1 VLLLGGCA
9 HALPPSEPS
18 FGALGDAPYTE
29 AEVARL
35 DVIIDQI
42 NAQPLEFVVHV
53 GDIGASNLACSDQWL
68 LERKAQFARIR
79 HPFILVPG
87 DNEWK
92 DCKDPLAR
100 LQRWRAIFCET
111 PREFCEHR
119 RWESH
124 GWVFATL
131 NVPGH
136 DNNLRHA
143 EHEPRMKAVLSFLAD
158 AALAAEGKNGLMVFM
173 QANPFFT
180 LPRDGFASLR
190 EALSQL
196 GARMPGRMVLIHG
209 DTHLYR
215 DDEPLSGV
223 RRIEVWGSPV
233 VSWTR
238 VPLTTDAGLPPARQQ
253 H

>member
-1 VLLLGGCA
+1 MLLGGCA
-9 HALPPSEPS
+9 QLPLPPGGPS
-18 FGALGDAPYTE
+18 FGVFGDAPYTE
-29 AEVARL
+29 AEIARV
-35 DVIIDQI
+35 DAVIDQI

-53 GDIGASNLACSDQWL
+53 GDIGAGGVACTDEWL
-68 LERKAQFARIR
+68 LARKAQFARIR

-100 LQRWRAIFCET
+100 LRRWREIFCET
-111 PREFCEHR
+111 PGEFCEHR

-124 GWVFATL
+124 GWVFVTL

-136 DNNLRHA
+136 DNNVRHA
-143 EHEPRMKAVLSFLAD
+143 EHGPRMEAVLSLLRNAAD
-158 AALAAEGKNGLMVFM
+158 SAQGKNGLMVFM

-180 LPRDGFASLR
+180 LPRDGFVSLR
-190 EALSQL
+190 EELSAL
-196 GARMPGRMVLIHG
+196 GRRMPGRVVLIHG

-215 DDEPLSGV
+215 DDEPLPGV

-233 VSWTR
+233 VSWIR
-238 VPLTTDAGLPPARQQ
+238 IPLTTDAGLPPPRQQ

>member
-1 VLLLGGCA
+1 MLLGGCA
-9 HALPPSEPS
+9 HALPGPEPS
-18 FGALGDAPYTE
+18 FGVLGDAPYTE

-35 DVIIDQI
+35 DAVIDQM

-53 GDIGASNLACSDQWL
+53 GDIGASPLACTDAWL
-68 LERKAQFARIR
+68 LERKAQLARIR
-79 HPFILVPG
+79 HRFILLPG

-100 LQRWRAIFCET
+100 LQRWREIFCDT

-119 RWESH
+119 RWESR
-124 GWVFATL
+124 GWVLVAL

-136 DNNLRHA
+136 DNNVRHA
-143 EHEPRMKAVLSFLAD
+143 EHAPRMDAVLSLLAD
-158 AALAAEGKNGLMVFM
+158 AATAAEGKNGLIVFVH
-173 QANPFFT
+173 ANPFFT
-180 LPRDGFASLR
+180 FPRDGFASLR
-190 EALSQL
+190 ETLRQL
-196 GARMPGRMVLIHG
+196 GERMPGRVLLIHG

-215 DDEPLSGV
+215 DDEPLPGV

-238 VPLTTDAGLPPARQQ
+238 VPLTPAQSR
-253 H
+253 

>member
-1 VLLLGGCA
+1 VLLGGCA

-18 FGALGDAPYTE
+18 FGVLGDAPYTE
-29 AEVARL
+29 AAVARL
-35 DVIIDQI
+35 DVVIDQI

-53 GDIGASNLACSDQWL
+53 GDIGASNLACSDNWL
-68 LERKAQFARIR
+68 LERKAQFARVR
-79 HPFILVPG
+79 HRFILVPG

-100 LQRWRAIFCET
+100 LLRWREIFCET

-119 RWESH
+119 RWEAN
-124 GWVFATL
+124 GWVFVAL

-136 DNNLRHA
+136 DNNVRHA
-143 EHEPRMKAVLSFLAD
+143 EHGPRMEAVLSLLRD
-158 AALAAEGKNGLMVFM
+158 AADSAQGKNGLMVFM

-196 GARMPGRMVLIHG
+196 GARMPGRVVLIHG

-215 DDEPLSGV
+215 DDEPLPGV

-233 VSWTR
+233 VSWIR